1 MVLGVFGAF
10 ANLWRGFWSLWV
22 RDLAVANPEAA
33 YAGVVADLK
42 TKREKLLQAASAVI
56 GQRDRTQGEFDTVS
70 ADLAKTE
77 RELAGAVTRNLKEA
91 GALLL
96 QKKNRLAARKAEL
109 EATLL
114 HLNKDADRVK
124 RDLRTF
130 SAEILKVKEEAV
142 TNVARLRSAQA
153 TSHINAMLDG
163 LSVNSASQ
171 MLDSIRESI
180 GTEVAKS
187 NLQRELRDGD
197 INDQLAQAREVGETA
212 AAEDEFSKLRQ
223 QFEAS
228 QGTASVSTGASSDT
242 GSDPGKSV

>member
-1 MVLGVFGAF
+1 MIGSVFGAI
-10 ANLWRGFWSLWV
+10 ANLWRGFLSLWV
-22 RDLAVANPEAA
+22 RDMAVANPEAA

-42 TKREKLLQAASAVI
+42 DKREKLLQAASAVV

-77 RELAGAVTRNLKEA
+77 RELAGAVSRNLREA

-96 QKKNRLAARKAEL
+96 QKKNRLTVRKAEL
-109 EATLL
+109 EATLER
-114 HLNKDADRVK
+114 LNKDSDRVK

-142 TNVARLRSAQA
+142 TQVARLRSAQA
-153 TSHINAMLDG
+153 TNQINTMLDG

-171 MLDSIRESI
+171 MLEGIRESI
-180 GTEVAKS
+180 GAEVAKS

-197 INDQLAQAREVGETA
+197 INDQLAQAREAGETA
-212 AAEDEFSKLRQ
+212 AASSEFDALRQ
-223 QFEAS
+223 SFEAS
-228 QGTASVSTGASSDT
+228 QGTASVTTGASSDT
-242 GSDPGKSV
+242 GSGSGKSV